1 MRSARSIYLV
11 ISAGGAFVATVVFT
25 ITALYR
31 IESAGF
37 NPFELVVIGTL
48 MEAAVF
54 IFEIPTGIV
63 ADVYSRRLSVI
74 IGNIGMGAAF
84 LLEGAYP
91 HVGTIMAAQILWGI
105 TYTFTSGA
113 TEAWLAGEI
122 GEQKLTDTFLRAQ
135 QLGQL
140 AALAGIVISISLGHI
155 ELWVPIVAGGV
166 LQIALG
172 VWLIFVMPETGF
184 TRVPPS
190 ERETWTAMRTTA
202 RDGFGAIRRSR
213 TLVLLMFAAMLAGAA
228 SEPFDRLWEAK
239 YLKEVH
245 FPSFGGWSDLT
256 WFGILNVTSLILG
269 VALSTIARRRVK
281 EITSEATLT
290 RVVAVLMAVQVIGLA
305 IFGLAGGFAVAT
317 IGFLLYE
324 RARSL
329 QRPFYGVWVIPLI
342 EPEVR
347 GDGAVGDGPGRRDR
361 PGRRRTCDWCGRHDR
376 VAQGRF
382 AHWRGDPGTRGRARR
397 CRGTC
402 RAAAGDAGLRR
413 WPRTARGRGPRG
425 PGPGASTND
434 RPPLAP
440 RCVRPPAWPTGEHH
454 RR

>member
-11 ISAGGAFVATVVFT
+11 ISAGGAFLATVVFT

-74 IGNIGMGAAF
+74 IGNIGMGIAF

-122 GEQKLTDTFLRAQ
+122 GEDKLTGTFLRAQ

-155 ELWVPIVAGGV
+155 ELWVPIVVGGL

-190 ERETWTAMRTTA
+190 ERETWTALKTTA

-213 TLVLLMFAAMLAGAA
+213 TLVLLAFAAMLAGAA

-239 YLKEVH
+239 YLTEVH

-256 WFGILNVTSLILG
+256 WFGILNVVSLILG
-269 VALSTIARRRVK
+269 VLLSTIARRRVK

-290 RVVAVLMAVQVIGLA
+290 RVVAVLMAVQVVGLA

-317 IGFLLYE
+317 VGFLRTVALAAAAVLRRVGHSAH
-324 RARSL
+324 RAGGTGD
-329 QRPFYGVWVIPLI
+329 RPL
-342 EPEVR
+342 
-347 GDGAVGDGPGRRDR
+347 GDGPSRRDR
-361 PGRRRTCDWCGRHDR
+361 SGRRRAGDRRDRHDR
-376 VAQGRF
+376 VAQSRI
-382 AHWRGDPGTRGRARR
+382 AHRRGDPGTGGCACR
-397 CRGTC
+397 CRG
-402 RAAAGDAGLRR
+402 
-413 WPRTARGRGPRG
+413 
-425 PGPGASTND
+425 S
-434 RPPLAP
+434 
-440 RCVRPPAWPTGEHH
+440 
-454 RR
+454 

>member
-1 MRSARSIYLV
+1 MRHARSIYLV

-329 QRPFYGVWVIPLI
+329 QRPFYGAWVIPLI

-347 GDGAVGDGPGRRDR
+347 ATALSAMGQADAIGQVVGGPAIGAVGTIVSLKAALLTGAAIQAPAVGLV
-361 PGRRRTCDWCGRHDR
+361 
-376 VAQGRF
+376 VA
-382 AHWRGDPGTRGRARR
+382 AGRA
-397 CRGTC
+397 
-402 RAAAGDAGLRR
+402 A
-413 WPRTARGRGPRG
+413 
-425 PGPGASTND
+425 
-434 RPPLAP
+434 PPLATP
-440 RCVRPPAWPTGEHH
+440 DSDAGPELLEDAGPAGRVLEHPPMTDPI
-454 RR
+454 

>member
-1 MRSARSIYLV
+1 MRSARSIYLL
-11 ISAGGAFVATVVFT
+11 ISAGGAFLATVVFT

-74 IGNIGMGAAF
+74 IGNIGMGVAF
-84 LLEGAYP
+84 VLEGAYP
-91 HVGTIMAAQILWGI
+91 HIGTIMAAQILWGI

-122 GEQKLTDTFLRAQ
+122 GEEKLTGTFLRAQ

-140 AALAGIVISISLGHI
+140 AALAGIVISITLGHI
-155 ELWVPIVAGGV
+155 DLWVPIVVGGV

-172 VWLIFVMPETGF
+172 VWLIFAMPETGF

-190 ERETWTAMRTTA
+190 ERETWTALRTTA

-256 WFGILNVTSLILG
+256 WFGILNVVSLMLG
-269 VALSTIARRRVK
+269 VLLSTVARRRVK

-290 RVVAVLMAVQVIGLA
+290 RIVAALMAVQVVGLA
-305 IFGLAGGFAVAT
+305 IFGLAGGFAIAT

-329 QRPFYGVWVIPLI
+329 QRPFYGAWVIPLI

-347 GDGAVGDGPGRRDR
+347 ATALSAMGQADAIGQVVGGPAIGAVGTIVSLKAALLTGAAIQAPA
-361 PGRRRTCDWCGRHDR
+361 
-376 VAQGRF
+376 VALVV
-382 AHWRGDPGTRGRARR
+382 
-397 CRGTC
+397 
-402 RAAAGDAGLRR
+402 AAGRDAATTATPGSDAGPELLED
-413 WPRTARGRGPRG
+413 AGP
-425 PGPGASTND
+425 AS
-434 RPPLAP
+434 RVLEHPPMTDPL
-440 RCVRPPAWPTGEHH
+440 
-454 RR
+454 